1 MDWIKCTVFTSADA
15 IEGVCGR
22 LMVLGINGTQIEDE
36 ADFLLFLK
44 ENTQF
49 WDLVDDEL
57 INEKKGETRIIFYL
71 PRDEYLNDK
80 LSEIEKTLCEM
91 KKLDT
96 DGLFGRLTLETSVTN
111 EEDWANNWKKYFKPL
126 KIGEKILVCP
136 EWETCENDGNRIVFK
151 INPGMTFGTGTHHS
165 TRMCI
170 EFLEDLIKKDDS
182 VLDIGCGSG
191 ILSIISLLLG
201 AKNAFALDIDPN
213 AVHIAYENAALNGIG
228 KDKYFVT
235 SGNILTDKTLWDE
248 IGEKKYDV
256 VTANIIADVI
266 IALAPMA
273 AKFVKDDGVFI
284 CSGIILPRLDE
295 VKDALLK
302 HFEIE
307 EIKTSADWASVKC
320 RLK

>member
-1 MDWIKCTVFTSADA
+1 MNWIKCTVFTSAQA

-22 LMVLGINGTQIEDE
+22 LSMIDINGTQIEDE

-44 ENTQF
+44 ENTAF

-57 INEKKGETRIIFYL
+57 IEEKKGETRIIFYL
-71 PRDEYLNDK
+71 PDDKYLEKK
-80 LSEIEKTLCEM
+80 LKEVKNQLEEM
-91 KKLDT
+91 KKSDT
-96 DGLFGRLTLETSVTN
+96 DSKYGRLSLETSVTN

-126 KIGEKILVCP
+126 KIGKKILVCP
-136 EWETCENDGNRIVFK
+136 EWETCENDDGRIVFR

-170 EFLEDLIKKDDS
+170 EILENCVKKDDS

-191 ILSIISLLLG
+191 ILSIISLMLG

-213 AVHIAYENAALNGIG
+213 AIHIAYENAALNGIG
-228 KDKYFVT
+228 PDRYFVT
-235 SGNILTDKTLWDE
+235 SGNVLTDLNLQKE
-248 IGEKKYDV
+248 MEKNKYDI

-266 IALAPMA
+266 IALAPMVPNYI
-273 AKFVKDDGVFI
+273 KKGGIFI

-295 VKDALLK
+295 VKEALEK
-302 HFEIE
+302 YFTIE
-307 EIKTSADWASVKC
+307 SIEKSADWAAVKC
-320 RLK
+320 KF